1 LATRV
6 TLNEPP
12 NGTPLLLTFLLLAGA
27 AGPTLF
33 AIARRWMLN
42 DMVGTGSYQKNE
54 MIFGATG
61 EALRGLILCYL
72 YPQMK
77 GAGSTLRHAIWFDL
91 LTSAL
96 IGSIWVLVGVSA
108 FPLANP
114 VKFLLDDTL
123 ILFMQGP
130 LAGYGL
136 YIIYRSDEKRYA
148 DSSVR

>member
-1 LATRV
+1 
-6 TLNEPP
+6 
-12 NGTPLLLTFLLLAGA
+12 LLLAGVA
-27 AGPTLF
+27 VAPLI
-33 AIARRWMLN
+33 AIARCWMLN
-42 DMVGTGSYQKNE
+42 DVAGPGSYQKNE
-54 MIFGATG
+54 VIFGVIG

-77 GAGSTLRHAIWFDL
+77 GAGSTLRHAILFGL

-96 IGSIWVLVGVSA
+96 IGSIWLLVGVST

-114 VKFLLDDTL
+114 VKFLVNDTL
-123 ILFMQGP
+123 ILFAQG
-130 LAGYGL
+130 LLSGGGL